1 MEAVIAMMES
11 VHAILDMGQIV
22 VVLNAMIASLALLVI
37 LAQVTLLAAMEMES
51 V

>member
-1 MEAVIAMMES
+1 MMEA